1 MKHLCCSRILFLF
14 IFTFSALFAGLT
26 DKSAIVYY
34 GEKISYPMVGIHD
47 YIIVQPSQINT
58 YTHGF
63 SVYKEKMYAYV
74 SIGEIDR
81 DIEEFKSVKKEWIV
95 AENEAWSS
103 DVLDLTNPAYRE
115 FLFEKM
121 IEPQMNRGFKNFFFD
136 TLDSYQLHAKTPEA
150 RKRSEM
156 ALVNII
162 KEFHSRYP
170 DAKLIINRGF
180 EIIDQVHEDIEA
192 VLFESYYAGLGGDEL
207 GYKYNSD
214 ADREWLDNYIHT
226 IQKYKLPIIAVDYL
240 ENPHSQEAYKLVT
253 QLQAKNLIPYIA
265 TKALTHYG
273 LSSKEP
279 IKREIL
285 TLIDESNTDRIT
297 LAPHLYG
304 ALPLEY
310 KGYIQSLLDV
320 NKETLPTMQN
330 MQQYAGVIIW
340 LRNAYSDPNKLFK
353 WILNLQKLHIKV
365 VFAGDFFIQD
375 NELLKK
381 LGIKIQPKN
390 LNTKYTVSYKDK
402 MIGYEAEPSLSDI
415 SQYYTLTQGKALFSV
430 VDNQGAVSTLAAI
443 TPWGGYAIDSAFIIE
458 LLGDNLWTI
467 NPFTFFTQALRLK
480 TIPVPDTTTKNGKR
494 ILFSHIDGDGSMN
507 RAEWN
512 TELFSEEVIYK
523 EILSKYPIPHSVSI
537 VGGEIDS
544 EGLYPKL
551 APKLQEVVRAIYR
564 LPNVEGA
571 THTFSHP
578 FYWGEIKDGD
588 LNPKY
593 RLKIPN
599 YNFSLLTE
607 LKGSLDTINY
617 LYLPKGK
624 KKAKTIFWSG
634 DCAPTEPILANTY
647 ENGFLNINGGD
658 TYISNTHPWL
668 SYVAP
673 IGLDRGGYYQIYTG
687 AQNENVYTNEW
698 HGPFWGFKKVLQTF
712 NLTNS
717 PKRLKPIDIYYHFY
731 SGSKRASLNA
741 LKYVFD
747 WALKQDTFALYTSEY
762 IPIAMDYYT
771 LSMAQEKNSYLVSGT
786 QNLKT
791 LRLERTKKSCNIKE
805 SKNILGTDSFEQH
818 QYIHLG
824 EKKSALVTLS
834 EFNHNQNIPYLISTN
849 AEVKTDGFKDKR
861 LSFKL
866 KSSVALELELYLPK
880 NCNLTTKPQL
890 KIEKSNRIYKV
901 FSKDKR
907 QGVVNVLC
915 H

>member
-1 MKHLCCSRILFLF
+1 
-14 IFTFSALFAGLT
+14 
-26 DKSAIVYY
+26 
-34 GEKISYPMVGIHD
+34 MVGIHD

-58 YTHGF
+58 YAHGF
-63 SVYKEKMYAYV
+63 DVYKEKMYAYV

-81 DIEEFKSVKKEWIV
+81 DIPEYADVKKEWIV
-95 AENEAWSS
+95 AKNRAWSS
-103 DVLDLTNPAYRE
+103 DVLDLTNPEYIE

-121 IEPQMNRGFKNFFFD
+121 IEPQRQRGFENFFFD
-136 TLDSYQLHAKTPEA
+136 TLDSYQLHAKTPQD
-150 RKRSEM
+150 RKYSEI
-156 ALVNII
+156 ALVDII

-170 DAKLIINRGF
+170 DSKLIINRGF
-180 EIIDQVHEDIEA
+180 EIIDQVHQDIEA

-214 ADREWLDNYIHT
+214 ADREWLDGHIAT
-226 IQKYKLPIIAVDYL
+226 IQKYKLPVIAVDYL
-240 ENPHSQEAYKLVT
+240 KNPHSQEAKGLIKK
-253 QLQAKNLIPYIA
+253 LQAKNLIPYIA
-265 TKALTHYG
+265 TKELMHYG

-285 TLIDESNTDRIT
+285 TLIDERSVDRII
-297 LAPHLYG
+297 LSAHLYG

-310 KGYIQSLLDV
+310 SGYIQSLLNV
-320 NKETLPTMQN
+320 NKEKLPTMQN

-340 LRNAYSDPNKLFK
+340 LRHSYSNPNQLLK
-353 WILNLQKLHIKV
+353 WILDLQKLNIKV
-365 VFAGDFFIQD
+365 LFAGDFFIQD

-381 LGIKIQPKN
+381 LGIDIKGSNPTQ
-390 LNTKYTVSYKDK
+390 KYRVSYQDK
-402 MIGYEAEPSLSDI
+402 MMAYEAQPSTSNI
-415 SQYYTLTQGKALFSV
+415 SQLYILKEGKALFSIT
-430 VDNQGAVSTLAAI
+430 DDKGKVSTLAAI
-443 TPWGGYAIDSAFIIE
+443 TPWGGFALDGAFMIE

-467 NPFTFFTQALRLK
+467 NPFTFFTQTLRLSA
-480 TIPVPDTTTKNGKR
+480 IPVPDTTTKNGKR
-494 ILFSHIDGDGSMN
+494 ILFTHIDGDGFMN

-512 TELFSEEVIYK
+512 TKLFSAETIYK
-523 EILSKYPIPHSVSI
+523 EILSKYKIPHSVSV

-551 APKLQEVVRAIYR
+551 APKLQEITRAIYK

-578 FYWGEIKDGD
+578 FYWGKINNGD
-588 LNPKY
+588 IDEKY

-599 YNFSLLTE
+599 YHFSLLTE
-607 LKGSLDTINY
+607 FKGSLDTINY

-634 DCAPTEPILANTY
+634 DCSPTEPVLANTY
-647 ENGFLNINGGD
+647 KNDFLNINGGD
-658 TYISNTHPWL
+658 TYISNTNPWL

-673 IGLDRGGYYQIYTG
+673 IGLQRGDYYQIYTG

-698 HGPFWGFKKVLQTF
+698 HGPFWGFKKSVQTF
-712 NLTNS
+712 KLTDS
-717 PKRLKPIDIYYHFY
+717 PKRLKPIDIYYHLY

-747 WALKQDTFALYTSEY
+747 WVLKQNVFPLYTSEY

-771 LSMAQEKNSYLVSGT
+771 LSMAQEKNAYLVSGT

-791 LRLERTKKSCNIKE
+791 LRLERSKKSCNIKE
-805 SKNILGTDSFEQH
+805 SQNILGTNSFEQH

-824 EKKSALVTLS
+824 AKKSAVVTLS
-834 EFNHNQNIPYLISTN
+834 DSNKNKDTPYIISTN
-849 AEVKTDGFKDKR
+849 AEVQTDGFFNKK
-861 LSFKL
+861 LSLKL
-866 KSSVALELELYLPK
+866 KSSVALKLTLYLPK
-880 NCNLTTKPQL
+880 NCKLTSQPSL
-890 KIEKSNRIYKV
+890 KIKKNDRKYSISSR
-901 FSKDKR
+901 SKR
-907 QGVVNVLC
+907 QGVVDVLC